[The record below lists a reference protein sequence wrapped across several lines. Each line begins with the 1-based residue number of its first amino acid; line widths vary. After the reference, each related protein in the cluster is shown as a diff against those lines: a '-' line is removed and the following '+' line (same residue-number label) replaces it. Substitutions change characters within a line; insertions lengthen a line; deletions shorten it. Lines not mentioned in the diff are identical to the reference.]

1 MMKKIE
7 AGYGKAV
14 SGVFY
19 VVNPVKKMMMK
30 TNCTVHKF
38 ITMQAVMILK
48 NDGYKEEAAYFRTYI
63 SSINK
68 GVHWADQD
76 FKSSNHFYNPEKEKG
91 LYGRSDLLREAVK
104 YYNKALSLYDTGE
117 VQKAM
122 FYLGAA
128 SHLIQDATVPHHVN
142 NRLLKS
148 HRSFELWIA
157 GRLMSDYS
165 FPAYEGT
172 RRFGRIEDYI
182 ANNAAVAN
190 SAYDR
195 NKSIASK
202 DERYENIAVEILHE
216 AQRTTAGLML
226 NFYNDIQNLKVLPS

>member
-1 MMKKIE
+1 MKKKIE

-14 SGVFY
+14 SGLFM

-48 NDGYKEEAAYFRTYI
+48 NDGYREEASFFRTYI

-76 FKSSNHFYNPEKEKG
+76 FKSSNHFYHHEREKG
-91 LYGRSDLLREAVK
+91 LYGRSDLLTEAVK
-104 YYNKALSLYDTGE
+104 YYNKALKHYDADE
-117 VQKAM
+117 IQKAM

-142 NRLLKS
+142 NKLLKS
-148 HRSFELWIA
+148 HRAFELWIVS
-157 GRLMSDYS
+157 RLMSDFSFATYS
-165 FPAYEGT
+165 GT
-172 RRFGRIEDYI
+172 KKFDSIGEYI
-182 ANNAAVAN
+182 ANNAMVAN
-190 SAYDR
+190 EAYQK
-195 NKSIASK
+195 NKNIAAK
-202 DERYENIAVEILHE
+202 DKRYENIAVEILHE

-226 NFYNDIQNLKVLPS
+226 NFYNDIQSLKVLPQ

>member
-1 MMKKIE
+1 MKTRIE

-14 SGVFY
+14 SGVLY

-38 ITMQAVMILK
+38 ITMQAIMILK
-48 NDGYKEEAAYFRTYI
+48 NDGYSEESSYFRTYI

-76 FKSSNHFYNPEKEKG
+76 FKSSNHFYHYEKEKG
-91 LYGRSDLLREAVK
+91 LYGRSDLLTEAIK
-104 YYNKALSLYDTGE
+104 YYNKALNLYDADE
-117 VQKAM
+117 IQKAM

-142 NRLLKS
+142 NQLLKS
-148 HRSFELWIA
+148 HRAFELWIVS
-157 GRLMSDYS
+157 RLMSDFSFAAYS
-165 FPAYEGT
+165 GT
-172 RRFGRIEDYI
+172 RKYDRVEDYI
-182 ANNAAVAN
+182 VNNAALAN
-190 SAYDR
+190 EVYRKNINVSG
-195 NKSIASK
+195 K
-202 DERYENIAVEILHE
+202 DKRYGNIAVEILHE

-226 NFYNDIQNLKVLPS
+226 NFYNDIQNLKVLPR

>member
-14 SGVFY
+14 TGVLY

-48 NDGYKEEAAYFRTYI
+48 NDGYKEESAFFRTYI

-104 YYNKALSLYDTGE
+104 YYNKALCHYDSGE
-117 VQKAM
+117 IQKGM

-148 HRSFELWIA
+148 HRAFELWIVS
-157 GRLMSDYS
+157 RLMSDYS
-165 FPAYEGT
+165 FPVYDGVKRCGT
-172 RRFGRIEDYI
+172 IEEYI
-182 ANNAAVAN
+182 VNNAAVAN
-190 SAYDR
+190 DAYQK
-195 NKSIASK
+195 NKDITVR